1 MFRIPSEPMRLL
13 FPSIWSIFTFLAVS
27 PLAAQTKST
36 AVIPEGWLPALAPS
50 IESTLADLKDANAQM
65 EMNRLSRLVADMT
78 DAQLFIAY
86 VRLYEKL
93 PPKERTAL
101 VAEQAKWLKARVK
114 AAAAGVESEGGSLA
128 PLEANNAELTFT
140 EKRLVELRAR
150 LKAAGKKKKDEADDE

>member
-1 MFRIPSEPMRLL
+1 MAVFARYPSRVRNLL
-13 FPSIWSIFTFLAVS
+13 KVLILPLIFVIAQ
-27 PLAAQTKST
+27 PLHAQSQP
-36 AVIPEGWLPALAPS
+36 APIIPEGWLPALAPS
-50 IESTLADLKDANAQM
+50 IRMALERLKEANAQM
-65 EMNRLSRLVADMT
+65 EMNLLSRHIADMK

-93 PPKERTAL
+93 PPKERAAL

-140 EKRLVELRAR
+140 EKRLAELRAR
-150 LKAAGKKKKDEADDE
+150 LKAATKQKSADE